1 MGVNGI
7 RRGIAILLMV
17 LLLGELRLAAWAGSG
32 AQITYSPD
40 GQAFTTNSGETSVI
54 WYEQGTTVHIR

>member
-7 RRGIAILLMV
+7 RRGIAILLLV

-32 AQITYSPD
+32 AQITYCSAAQ
-40 GQAFTTNSGETSVI
+40 QA
-54 WYEQGTTVHIR
+54 